1 VTIARPHPA
10 APTLREPSS
19 EAVREPPD
27 ATAARRPRALEL
39 GIALLVVAVPLV
51 FLPMSDSP
59 FVDVKL
65 ALALVAVL
73 CLWLGGTRVDRTLA
87 IVVWAWVGS
96 MALSMVTGVDP
107 WISLAGV
114 DSNAGGLV
122 LLGASGYALVA
133 GAALPR
139 SLVDR
144 IPGWLFAATVPVSV
158 VAIVWRFAPDT
169 LLVLGRSMT
178 YEGSTL
184 GHPVFLSGLT
194 AAAVGAAVGV
204 RMRHRAWFVTA
215 LILIAS
221 ALSLSAKRSGLIAV
235 VVGLVVA
242 LVRARAGKVRSLLI
256 VGVVVGTLSAW
267 SVASSFVPA
276 EQALSGV
283 QRFEQLDSDSAAAR
297 VHITKALTRAW
308 ADRPILGWGVGN
320 TWTAYL
326 KHATLDDVEVAHRG
340 IADAH
345 NLLLGTAASTG
356 TVGLIALVA
365 LIGVVVRRAWKGPR
379 QLGWAAGA
387 AAALFVTHLLQPVH
401 TSLTPLMFLLAGIAA
416 GTPGPARAART
427 PARVGRAAVGV
438 LLSAGLL
445 LSTLVLASSVLD
457 RWGRTYNSVWSLRTA
472 MSLAPGRLW
481 PVQALAVYRGQDA
494 AAGDEDAEREV
505 RELIDRALDRHPLN
519 PDSRMIAVQ
528 AGLMMNDPEYARMWL
543 QRQMEVFPG
552 DLASLNPAG
561 LEFLRTGRLPGYEDV
576 AQSAL
581 SDADTAEE

>member
-1 VTIARPHPA
+1 MTIARPHAA
-10 APTLREPSS
+10 APPLDEPSS
-19 EAVREPPD
+19 EAVDDQVPAP
-27 ATAARRPRALEL
+27 APRRPRLLEL
-39 GIALLVVAVPLV
+39 GVALLVVAVPLV

-65 ALALVAVL
+65 TLALAAVL
-73 CLWLGGTRVDRTLA
+73 CLWAGGVRVDRTLA
-87 IVVWAWVGS
+87 IVIWAWVGS
-96 MALSMVTGVDP
+96 MALSMVTGVDA

-122 LLGASGYALVA
+122 LLGASAYALAA

-144 IPGWLFAATVPVSV
+144 IPRWLFAATIPVSV
-158 VAIVWRFAPDT
+158 VAVVWRFAPDM
-169 LLVLGRSMT
+169 LLVLGRNMT
-178 YEGSTL
+178 YDGATL

-194 AAAVGAAVGV
+194 AAAVAAAVGV
-204 RMRHRAWFVTA
+204 RLRHRAWFVAA

-242 LVRARAGKVRSLLI
+242 LVRTRAGRARSALI
-256 VGVVVGTLSAW
+256 VGVVVGTLAVW
-267 SVASSFVPA
+267 GVASSFVPA
-276 EQALSGV
+276 GEELSGV

-297 VHITKALTRAW
+297 VHITKALVRAW

-320 TWTAYL
+320 TWTGYL
-326 KHATLDDVEVAHRG
+326 KHATFEDVEVAHRG

-345 NLLLGTAASTG
+345 NILLGTAAATG
-356 TVGLIALVA
+356 TVGLVALLA

-387 AAALFVTHLLQPVH
+387 AAALFLTHLLQPVH

-416 GTPGPARAART
+416 GSPGPARAART
-427 PARVGRAAVGV
+427 PARVGRAAVGL

-457 RWGRTYNSVWSLRTA
+457 RWGRSYNSTWALRTA
-472 MSLAPGRLW
+472 MTLAPGRLW
-481 PVQALAVYRGQDA
+481 PVQALAVYRAQDA
-494 AAGDEDAEREV
+494 AAGDAAAGREV
-505 RELIDRALDRHPLN
+505 LGLIDGALERHPLN

-543 QRQMEVFPG
+543 QRQMEVFPS

-561 LEFLRTGRLPGYEDV
+561 VEFLRTGRLPGYEDV

-581 SDADTAEE
+581 ADADTAEE